1 MGPQGRSGGRR
12 RSVQTF
18 HGASCDMRF
27 HGGLTFHSASA
38 IFFDS
43 PCFSLLCFPEPGV
56 NTLLNRRNRDLSRTH
71 FAAGKRRDSPAG
83 T

>member
-1 MGPQGRSGGRR
+1 M
-12 RSVQTF
+12 
-18 HGASCDMRF
+18 HGATGEERKALALRSDLSWCIM
-27 HGGLTFHSASA
+27 HIHVGLTFHSASA